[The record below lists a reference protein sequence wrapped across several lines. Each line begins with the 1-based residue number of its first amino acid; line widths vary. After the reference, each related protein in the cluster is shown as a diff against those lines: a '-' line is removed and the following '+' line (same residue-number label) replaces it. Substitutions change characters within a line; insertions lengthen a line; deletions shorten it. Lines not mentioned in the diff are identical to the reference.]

1 MHDQSTGKASP
12 SIGRGARPN
21 GSRSRSLPS
30 AIEICLAEKISP
42 AKAKRLARDKRF
54 CKELQDQVLHDLSHF
69 PYVDT
74 LDCTEPLDANDFI
87 LYSSAEISPL
97 RLEGKCNCSACLAK
111 YVAEFARGSCLYAD
125 VVVLTDSFSQGIL
138 RTPPG
143 RWTPDRLM
151 RSISVLTK
159 LDPVWCNKAAEA
171 SLANRRGRVGC
182 WRCRRWGP
190 RNGRLA
196 GHYRPILPRLG
207 ASFRV
212 ARPARRQ
219 ARHRPT
225 ARDPAA
231 SAEPAIPPPNSHGHL
246 PRVAPVAGIGTGLSI
261 VEALTASSHPQPRVL
276 NYGTG
281 TPLPLG
287 NFRGEKGRNP
297 KIPLPPPASPIR
309 ALRVPGML
317 SGMRLRFV

>member
-196 GHYRPILPRLG
+196 GHYRPIIPR
-207 ASFRV
+207 
-212 ARPARRQ
+212 
-219 ARHRPT
+219 
-225 ARDPAA
+225 D
-231 SAEPAIPPPNSHGHL
+231 
-246 PRVAPVAGIGTGLSI
+246 
-261 VEALTASSHPQPRVL
+261 
-276 NYGTG
+276 
-281 TPLPLG
+281 
-287 NFRGEKGRNP
+287 
-297 KIPLPPPASPIR
+297 
-309 ALRVPGML
+309 
-317 SGMRLRFV
+317 

>member
-1 MHDQSTGKASP
+1 MHGQSTGKASP

-21 GSRSRSLPS
+21 RSRPRSLPS

-54 CKELQDQVLHDLSHF
+54 FKELQDQVLHDLSHF

-125 VVVLTDSFSQGIL
+125 VVVLTDSFGEGIL

-143 RWTPDRLM
+143 RWTPDGLM

-159 LDPVWCNKAAEA
+159 LEPLMRGGVIRFSRWVYSRCTACGQVGKKASEHVA
-171 SLANRRGRVGC
+171 SPGH
-182 WRCRRWGP
+182 RC
-190 RNGRLA
+190 
-196 GHYRPILPRLG
+196 
-207 ASFRV
+207 V
-212 ARPARRQ
+212 A
-219 ARHRPT
+219 
-225 ARDPAA
+225 D
-231 SAEPAIPPPNSHGHL
+231 S
-246 PRVAPVAGIGTGLSI
+246 
-261 VEALTASSHPQPRVL
+261 PQP
-276 NYGTG
+276 
-281 TPLPLG
+281 
-287 NFRGEKGRNP
+287 
-297 KIPLPPPASPIR
+297 
-309 ALRVPGML
+309 
-317 SGMRLRFV
+317 